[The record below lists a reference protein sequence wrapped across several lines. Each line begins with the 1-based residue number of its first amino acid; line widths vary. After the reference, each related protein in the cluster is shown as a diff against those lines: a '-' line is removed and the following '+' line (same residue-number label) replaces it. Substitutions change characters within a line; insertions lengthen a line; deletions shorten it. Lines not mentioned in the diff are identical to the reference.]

1 MTKREKIMNSIA
13 AELND
18 YTVNPYAINA
28 GFRLAN
34 LQILLVEDN
43 EADAYLTQRA
53 LAGNAKVGEV
63 VLARDGFEA
72 LRMIDSGAVRP
83 DLAIVDLRM
92 PVKDGFSFLED
103 LSTRESAQFP
113 AIVLTS
119 STSAKDILHSWERGA
134 VEYVAKRDSVA
145 AMAAALDHVISN
157 IL

>member
-1 MTKREKIMNSIA
+1 MNCNVT
-13 AELND
+13 ELDD

-43 EADAYLTQRA
+43 EADAYLTQCA
-53 LAGNAKVGEV
+53 LAANAKVGEV

-72 LRMIDSGAVRP
+72 LRLIDSGAVRP

-92 PVKDGFSFLED
+92 PRKDGFSFLED
-103 LSTRESAQFP
+103 LSTRETAQFP

-145 AMAAALDHVISN
+145 AMAAALDHIISN